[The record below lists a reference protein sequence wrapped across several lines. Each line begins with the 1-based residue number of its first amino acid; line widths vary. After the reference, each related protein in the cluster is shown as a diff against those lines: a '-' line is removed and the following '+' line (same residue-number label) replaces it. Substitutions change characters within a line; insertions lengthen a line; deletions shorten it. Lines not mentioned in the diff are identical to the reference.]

1 MVNVL
6 NQQHHGKVLLVV
18 LANFLVRVAGF
29 CSFVLAMS
37 DRVSKLTTDL
47 LVHELKDVTG
57 WQYLGFYLGFGMADV
72 KEIEQDHTDTARRR
86 MEMLDRWMRKEV
98 SPSWEM
104 VIEALEKMS
113 ELRLAHQLREKYC
126 TQQHKDEKP
135 PTSMSE
141 EQADSQAIERV
152 LRVHRKDRV
161 AREIEG
167 FEDKYFLIVRETEVA
182 VGKTNPSETDIK
194 RFS

>member
-1 MVNVL
+1 
-6 NQQHHGKVLLVV
+6 
-18 LANFLVRVAGF
+18 
-29 CSFVLAMS
+29 MS
-37 DRVSKLTTDL
+37 DHVSKLTTDL
-47 LVHELKDVTG
+47 LIHELKDVTG
-57 WQYLGFYLGFGMADV
+57 WEYLGFYLGFGMADI
-72 KEIEQDHTDTARRR
+72 KEIEQDHPDTARRR

-152 LRVHRKDRV
+152 LKVDRKDKV
-161 AREIEG
+161 A
-167 FEDKYFLIVRETEVA
+167 
-182 VGKTNPSETDIK
+182 
-194 RFS
+194 